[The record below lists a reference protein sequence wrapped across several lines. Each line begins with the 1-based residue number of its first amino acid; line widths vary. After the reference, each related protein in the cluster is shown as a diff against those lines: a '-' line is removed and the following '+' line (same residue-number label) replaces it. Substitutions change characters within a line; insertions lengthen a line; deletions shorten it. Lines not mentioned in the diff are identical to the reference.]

1 MQPDGLT
8 GHSRLPLIR
17 LSLTV
22 PFFEALRAREID
34 VTQALGHQS
43 LSIDDVYSADTFLP
57 AQVIYS
63 LLEDLAEAADDPYLA
78 VTVGESL
85 ELGSWPVFAEA
96 SAAATSLGDFFNR
109 FVIAAG
115 QHATSVSWEL
125 HTDSTHALFRS
136 RRVFEP
142 KMVPAQADA
151 FYAGLFVSIFRR
163 ASGIEWDPNQVAVT
177 VCDLRAIPRQYEG
190 LMFRQGDT
198 SGPSIRFPIHWLIL
212 PFESERNTKGGKA
225 SLSPPPRALISS
237 IRESLLPYVGRPEL
251 TVAQAARICGHS
263 ERNLR
268 KWLHDA
274 DTSLSREISKLRQ
287 DQACDLLSTSTESVA
302 SIAESL
308 GFSSPSVFARW
319 FKKQTGVAPRDYRK
333 TAAGG

>member
-177 VCDLRAIPRQYEG
+177 VCDLGAVPRQYQG
-190 LMFRQGDT
+190 LMLRQGD
-198 SGPSIRFPIHWLIL
+198 SGGPSIRFPIHWLIL
-212 PFESERNTKGGKA
+212 PFESERHPKTEEVPLA
-225 SLSPPPRALISS
+225 PPPRALVSS
-237 IRESLLPYVGRPEL
+237 IRESLLPYMDHPDL
-251 TVAQAARICGHS
+251 TVAQAASICGHS

-268 KWLHDA
+268 RWLNDA
-274 DTSLSREISKLRQ
+274 GTSLSREIAQLREEK
-287 DQACDLLSTSTESVA
+287 ACQLLSTSTG
-302 SIAESL
+302 SIADVAELL
-308 GFSSPSVFARW
+308 GFSSPSVFSRW
-319 FKKQTGVAPRDYRK
+319 FKKQTGTGPREYRK
-333 TAAGG
+333 QHRAV

>member
-1 MQPDGLT
+1 MQPHGLT

-22 PFFEALRAREID
+22 PFVEALRARGID
-34 VTQALGHQS
+34 VTQALGLQS
-43 LSIDDVYSADTFLP
+43 LSIDDVYSTDTFLP

-96 SAAATSLGDFFNR
+96 SAVAASLGDFFNR

-125 HTDSTHALFRS
+125 KTDGSHALFRS

-142 KMVPAQADA
+142 TMVPAQADA
-151 FYAGLFVSIFRR
+151 FYAGLFVNIFRR
-163 ASGIEWDPNQVAVT
+163 ASGIEWVPRQVAVT
-177 VCDLRAIPRQYEG
+177 VCDLSTVPRQYQG
-190 LMFRQGDT
+190 LMLLQGD
-198 SGPSIRFPIHWLIL
+198 SGGPSIRFPIHWLIL
-212 PFESERNTKGGKA
+212 PFENEQHPKTEQA
-225 SLSPPPRALISS
+225 PWAHPPRALISS
-237 IRESLLPYVGRPEL
+237 IRESLLPYADRPDL
-251 TVAQAARICGHS
+251 TVAQAASICGHS

-268 KWLHDA
+268 RWLQA
-274 DTSLSREISKLRQ
+274 AGTSLSREIAQLRREK
-287 DQACDLLSTSTESVA
+287 ACQLLSTSTG
-302 SIAESL
+302 SIADVAGLL
-308 GFSSPSVFARW
+308 GFSSPSVFSRW
-319 FKKQTGVAPRDYRK
+319 FKKQTGTGPREYRK
-333 TAAGG
+333 QHRAV